1 MEGMQMKKVLTAVLP
16 ELEKDNIPFALMG
29 ALAFAFWG
37 HRRYMEMIAQ
47 SRRDR
52 KLRESFT
59 SYLEFLESSAAVF
72 GLGKRRPR
80 EKFSPESPD
89 LLL

>member
-1 MEGMQMKKVLTAVLP
+1 MEGMQIIIVAYWEWRSIVKKFVNILNENDLADLN
-16 ELEKDNIPFALMG
+16 KD
-29 ALAFAFWG
+29 
-37 HRRYMEMIAQ
+37 MERIAQ

-59 SYLEFLESSAAVF
+59 SYLEFLESSAAAF
-72 GLGKRRPR
+72 GLGKEIQR
-80 EKFSPESPD
+80 EKFSLAGPD

>member
-1 MEGMQMKKVLTAVLP
+1 VKKFVNILNENDPATLN
-16 ELEKDNIPFALMG
+16 KD
-29 ALAFAFWG
+29 
-37 HRRYMEMIAQ
+37 MEMIAQ

-59 SYLEFLESSAAVF
+59 SYLEFLESSAAAF
-72 GLGKRRPR
+72 GQGKRIQR

>member
-1 MEGMQMKKVLTAVLP
+1 MKKFVNILNENDPATLN
-16 ELEKDNIPFALMG
+16 KD
-29 ALAFAFWG
+29 
-37 HRRYMEMIAQ
+37 MEMIAQ
-47 SRRDR
+47 SRRNS

-59 SYLEFLESSAAVF
+59 SYLEFLESSAAAF
-72 GLGKRRPR
+72 GLGKRIQR